1 MEMFN
6 LVMQAITAVGFP
18 IVACVALF
26 IQMEKQD
33 TRHDE
38 EVKKITES
46 LNNNTIA
53 ITKLSERLTTN

>member
-1 MEMFN
+1 MDYSTII
-6 LVMQAITAVGFP
+6 QSITTVGFP
-18 IVACVALF
+18 IVACACLF

-33 TRHDE
+33 ARHDE

-53 ITKLSERLTTN
+53 LTKLSERLTNN